1 MVENLHFVFI
11 NKDLLLDW
19 RLTEFSQFTNF
30 NHISEYIEIPRLFV
44 CEEDAV
50 ECVHVQPY
58 QLHHEGGLDEFVPD
72 RGYKC
77 IHIDVVLNKD
87 GEQFVDLV
95 SLVTAYV
102 VVGVTVRGHLVPHT
116 AKELLE
122 GGGQQ
127 VLEAS
132 MAWWR

>member
-30 NHISEYIEIPRLFV
+30 NHISKYIEIPREVL

-58 QLHHEGGLDEFVPD
+58 QLHHKGGLDEFVPD
-72 RGYKC
+72 RGYKR
-77 IHIDVVLNKD
+77 IHIDVVLNLSSPKCPCMD
-87 GEQFVDLV
+87 AKIANFIGLIIHDR
-95 SLVTAYV
+95 VT
-102 VVGVTVRGHLVPHT
+102 
-116 AKELLE
+116 
-122 GGGQQ
+122 
-127 VLEAS
+127 
-132 MAWWR
+132 